1 MPDDSVR
8 IKVAGENALIVYL
21 GNTLSSTV
29 AGRVKQMS
37 QQLSECLADQL
48 VDLVPSYASIL
59 VIYRSDRISTD
70 ELRKHIEEFGKA
82 ASEPMTTEA
91 GRLVTLPVWYG
102 AEAGPDLKALAES
115 NGLTP
120 DEVVQRH
127 HALEYRVYAIGFA
140 PGFAY
145 LGEVDEAISR
155 PRLATPRQHVPTGSV
170 GIADRQTAVYP
181 AESPGGWNLIGRC
194 PVRIFDP
201 MAAVP
206 MPMAV
211 GDRIQFEPISRTDY
225 LELGGTP

>member
-8 IKVAGENALIVYL
+8 IEVAGENALIVYM
-21 GNTLSSTV
+21 GDTLSPAV
-29 AGRVKQMS
+29 AGRVQRMS
-37 QQLSECLADQL
+37 QQLSERLADQL
-48 VDLVPSYASIL
+48 VDMVPSYASVL
-59 VIYRSDRISTD
+59 VIYRPDRIRAD
-70 ELRKHIEEFGKA
+70 ELRKHVEEFGKV
-82 ASEPMTTEA
+82 ASEPVTNED
-91 GRLVTLPVWYG
+91 GRLVRLPVWYG
-102 AEAGPDLKALAES
+102 PEAGPDLMALVES

-127 HALEYRVYAIGFA
+127 HARKYRVFAIGFA

-145 LGEVDEAISR
+145 LGEVDEAIAR

-201 MAAVP
+201 MAAVT

>member
-82 ASEPMTTEA
+82 TSEPMTTEA

-140 PGFAY
+140 PGN
-145 LGEVDEAISR
+145 
-155 PRLATPRQHVPTGSV
+155 RLVHLS
-170 GIADRQTAVYP
+170 
-181 AESPGGWNLIGRC
+181 LIH
-194 PVRIFDP
+194 I
-201 MAAVP
+201 
-206 MPMAV
+206 
-211 GDRIQFEPISRTDY
+211 
-225 LELGGTP
+225 

>member
-1 MPDDSVR
+1 MPDDSLR
-8 IKVAGENALIVYL
+8 IEVAGENALIVYL

-59 VIYRSDRISTD
+59 VIYRSDRIRTD

-82 ASEPMTTEA
+82 ASGPMTTEA
-91 GRLVTLPVWYG
+91 GRLVTLPIWYG
-102 AEAGPDLKALAES
+102 AESGPDLKALAES

>member
-29 AGRVKQMS
+29 ADRVKQMS

-59 VIYRSDRISTD
+59 VIYRSDRIRTD
-70 ELRKHIEEFGKA
+70 ELRKHIEEIGKA
-82 ASEPMTTEA
+82 ASEPITTEA
-91 GRLVTLPVWYG
+91 GQLVTLPVWYG

-127 HALEYRVYAIGFA
+127 HALEYRVYAVGFA

-145 LGEVDEAISR
+145 LGEVDEAIAW
-155 PRLATPRQHVPTGSV
+155 PRLATPRKHVPAGSV

-206 MPMAV
+206 MPIAV

>member
-127 HALEYRVYAIGFA
+127 HAREYRVYAIGFA

-145 LGEVDEAISR
+145 LGEVDEAIAR

>member
-82 ASEPMTTEA
+82 ASGPMTTEA
-91 GRLVTLPVWYG
+91 GRLVTLPIWYG
-102 AEAGPDLKALAES
+102 AESGPDLKALAES

-206 MPMAV
+206 MPMTV

>member
-59 VIYRSDRISTD
+59 VIYRSDLLRTD
-70 ELRKHIEEFGKA
+70 ELRKHIEEIGKA
-82 ASEPMTTEA
+82 ASEPITTEA
-91 GRLVTLPVWYG
+91 GQLVTLPVWYG

-127 HALEYRVYAIGFA
+127 HAREYRVYAVGFA

-145 LGEVDEAISR
+145 LGEVDEAIAR
-155 PRLATPRQHVPTGSV
+155 PRLATPRKHVPAGSV

-201 MAAVP
+201 MTAVP

>member
-48 VDLVPSYASIL
+48 VDLVSSYASIL
-59 VIYRSDRISTD
+59 VIYRPDRIRTD

-82 ASEPMTTEA
+82 ASGPMTTEA
-91 GRLVTLPVWYG
+91 GRLVTLPIWYG
-102 AEAGPDLKALAES
+102 AESGPDLKALAES

>member
-102 AEAGPDLKALAES
+102 AEAGPDLRALAES

-127 HALEYRVYAIGFA
+127 HAREYRVYAVGFA

-145 LGEVDEAISR
+145 LGEVDEAIAR
-155 PRLATPRQHVPTGSV
+155 PRLATPRKHVPTGSV

>member
-1 MPDDSVR
+1 MPDDSLR

-29 AGRVKQMS
+29 AGRVKQMT

-59 VIYRSDRISTD
+59 VIYRSDRIRTD
-70 ELRKHIEEFGKA
+70 ELRKHIEEIWKA

-102 AEAGPDLKALAES
+102 AESGPDLKALAES

-127 HALEYRVYAIGFA
+127 YALEYLSLIH
-140 PGFAY
+140 
-145 LGEVDEAISR
+145 ISEPTR
-155 PRLATPRQHVPTGSV
+155 P
-170 GIADRQTAVYP
+170 Y
-181 AESPGGWNLIGRC
+181 
-194 PVRIFDP
+194 
-201 MAAVP
+201 
-206 MPMAV
+206 
-211 GDRIQFEPISRTDY
+211 
-225 LELGGTP
+225 

>member
-1 MPDDSVR
+1 
-8 IKVAGENALIVYL
+8 
-21 GNTLSSTV
+21 
-29 AGRVKQMS
+29 
-37 QQLSECLADQL
+37 
-48 VDLVPSYASIL
+48 L

-82 ASEPMTTEA
+82 TSEPMTTEA

-127 HALEYRVYAIGFA
+127 HAREYRVYAVGFA

-145 LGEVDEAISR
+145 LGEVDEAIAR